1 MRKCE
6 YCGKE
11 YIENKNI
18 MVNLPDFMKAAIRYI
33 PSCDCLEKKKEEEF
47 EKLSRQY
54 EEERKRNRVK
64 KYKDISIIDKK
75 FYESKFENAEESQV
89 INFLKKYSEKFK
101 IAGTAPAGIFLY
113 GSVGTGKTYAASCLA
128 NDLMAN
134 GKTVLFMSFA
144 LYLLK
149 IRDGFKNNHEETS
162 IESEIL
168 KYVKTCDLLIIDD
181 LGSENVKEFSIEKLF
196 TLLDTR
202 YRTNKPFIITTNLS
216 IEEIKEKFGE
226 RVADRISG
234 STHAYECK
242 GESKRKV
249 NKKSFVNWLMA

>member
-11 YIENKNI
+11 YVENKNI
-18 MVNLPDFMKAAIRYI
+18 MANLPDFMKEAIKYI
-33 PSCDCLEKKKEEEF
+33 PACDCLEKKKHQEFTELSKQYDEE
-47 EKLSRQY
+47 SR
-54 EEERKRNRVK
+54 RNRVK

-75 FYESKFENAEESQV
+75 FYESKFENAETTPV

-101 IAGTAPAGIFLY
+101 ILGTAPAGIFLY
-113 GSVGTGKTYAASCLA
+113 GSVGTGKTYATSCLA
-128 NDLMAN
+128 NDLMTN

-149 IRDGFKNNHEETS
+149 IRESFKNSYEETS
-162 IESEIL
+162 IESEII
-168 KYVKTCDLLIIDD
+168 KHVKTCDLLIIDD
-181 LGSENVKEFSIEKLF
+181 LGVENVKEFAIEKLF

-202 YRTNKPFIITTNLS
+202 YRANKPFIITTNLTP
-216 IEEIKEKFGE
+216 ERIKEKFGE
-226 RVADRISG
+226 RIYDRING

-249 NKKSFVNWLMA
+249 NEKSFVNWLMA